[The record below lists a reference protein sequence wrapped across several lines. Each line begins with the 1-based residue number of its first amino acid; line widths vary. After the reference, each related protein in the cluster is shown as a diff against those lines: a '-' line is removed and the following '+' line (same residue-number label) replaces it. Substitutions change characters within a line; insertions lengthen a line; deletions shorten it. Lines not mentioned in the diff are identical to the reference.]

1 MNTRRNFSM
10 KEYWLRMLDEHIP
23 EYHFSGTTPEDFAA
37 WHKLAL
43 PKLIELMGRMPTPAP
58 LDAEVAYSIEDGD
71 IIRERV
77 VFNAEK
83 NMAIPCHVLYPK
95 NIKKD
100 RSTPAI
106 LCAHGHGNGN
116 GRFGKD
122 ALVGSRG
129 SAARCRDIDEQNYDY
144 AYQMAKQGFFTIAPD
159 LRGFGERSEGDQIY
173 QFSDECNVN
182 YVRGSM
188 LGYMTLGL
196 NVFDMRRCIDYLE
209 TREEVNPDCIGMMGL
224 SGGGTMTTFTAAVEP
239 RIKAANICGY
249 INPFRA
255 FGYEWF
261 NFCGMQVLP
270 YLYQYFDTDDIAG
283 LICPRPLLLDMGIF
297 DECFFIQ
304 DMMEGYERVKK
315 IYQAAG
321 VPELLWADIHPD
333 GHSYGGNKAP
343 EFFRTFLK

>member
-1 MNTRRNFSM
+1 MNDRRNFSM
-10 KEYWLRMLDEHIP
+10 KEYWLRILDEHVP
-23 EYHFSGTTPEDFAA
+23 ELHFNGQTPEDFQK
-37 WHKLAL
+37 WHAVAL
-43 PKLIELMGRMPTPAP
+43 PKLVELMGRMPKAVP
-58 LDAEVAYSIEDGD
+58 LEPEVAYRIEDGD
-71 IIRERV
+71 VIRERV
-77 VFNAEK
+77 VLNVDPY
-83 NMAIPCHVLYPK
+83 MAMPCHVLYPRTMK
-95 NIKKD
+95 PDGKGA
-100 RSTPAI
+100 AI
-106 LCAHGHGNGN
+106 ICAHGHGNGN

-144 AYQMAKQGFFTIAPD
+144 ALQMAREGFMTIAPD

-173 QFSDECNVN
+173 AHADECNVN

-196 NVFDMRRCIDYLE
+196 NVFDMRRCVDYLQ
-209 TREEVNPDCIGMMGL
+209 TRPEIDPERIGMMGL

-283 LICPRPLLLDMGIF
+283 LIAPRPLLLDMGIF

-304 DMMEGYERVKK
+304 DTMEGYRRVER
-315 IYQAAG
+315 IYTAAG
-321 VPELLWADIHPD
+321 VRERLHTDIHPT
-333 GHSYGGNKAP
+333 GHAYGGNKAP
-343 EFFRTFLK
+343 EFFRTYL